1 MQIPSR
7 RSVISHV
14 GYRWSLLLLLPLLLV
29 GCGPADPVAEIREFH
44 AAGRFEESL
53 EPLRDLLEDRG
64 EDPEVHYLYGLALA
78 LSGRPSL
85 ALWPLRKAME
95 SPEWIVPAA
104 LQLGAAELRT
114 GNPGRAIE
122 ATGRVLEVEP
132 EHTGALVL
140 RAMARVHSRRD
151 YEEALAD
158 AERALEID
166 PDDLEALIPRAV
178 ALLALERVEEAGA
191 ALDEIERR
199 FREEELGL
207 ETEAKYCAVR
217 ASFAKEKGD
226 AEAADRIYG
235 ECLERFPISF
245 ILVEDAIEFY
255 DSQQSFDR
263 SEEIL
268 REALAVAPEA
278 RPYRISLVL
287 RLRAEGEEEAAERVL
302 RDATEAE
309 HPALAAHAWAD
320 LAGYYVDRGNVAEGV
335 SAYER
340 VLEMVPEPGPQ
351 TLFAYAEALVMAG
364 RYAEA
369 LALADEMTVEPHR
382 ELVRGRVHL
391 ARGEPARAL
400 ERFAE
405 GLRLWP
411 DNAVARYYAALAAE
425 QIGDFDRAITEY
437 RYSIRAGAGASDARL
452 RLARLHAAE
461 GAFALALEAL
471 RHDVDRQPGD
481 LEMAL
486 LELEILARLG
496 RPPARPIPHLDRLIR
511 PPAVWGRAVA
521 ALAAGTRARSG
532 PAAAAEVVRGA
543 DRLDLALPRNS
554 PALRSLVVDLADAG
568 KPDEAL
574 SLAEASVR
582 ARPDVAPFH
591 AIRGLALAGRGAAA
605 REVRAAYERT
615 LELESEN
622 AHALSGLAR
631 LRAEAGD
638 AEAALALF
646 ERAAAADPEDSSP
659 AFASAELL
667 ISLGRHEAAEAR
679 LEDWLDRDPFDG
691 RAALRLAELRAKRDA
706 ELERTLAL
714 ARRAVRF
721 GGGPRAEKL
730 LERVDRSR
738 GAADSKTAV
747 SPQSAQAP

>member
-1 MQIPSR
+1 MRILLR
-7 RSVISHV
+7 RSSTHGV
-14 GYRWSLLLLLPLLLV
+14 GGHRSLLVLLPLLLA
-29 GCGPADPVAEIREFH
+29 GCAPADPVAEIRELH

-53 EPLRDLLEDRG
+53 DPLRDLLEARG
-64 EDPEVHYLYGLALA
+64 EDPEVHYLYGLALV
-78 LSGRPSL
+78 LSGRSGL

-95 SPEWIVPAA
+95 SPEWLVAA
-104 LQLGAAELRT
+104 GLQLGAAELRT

-122 ATGRVLEVEP
+122 AMGRVLEAEP
-132 EHTGALVL
+132 EHTRALAL
-140 RAMARVHSRRD
+140 RALARVHSRRD

-166 PDDLEALIPRAV
+166 PDDIEPLIPRAV
-178 ALLALERVEEAGA
+178 ALLALERVEEAEA

-245 ILVEDAIEFY
+245 ILVEDAIAFY
-255 DSQQSFDR
+255 DSRKRFDR

-287 RLRAEGEEEAAERVL
+287 RLRAAGDEGAAERIL
-302 RDATEAE
+302 REATEAE
-309 HPALAAHAWAD
+309 QPALAAAAWAD
-320 LAGYYVDRGNVAEGV
+320 LAGYYVDRQDFAAGV
-335 SAYER
+335 SAYQR
-340 VLEMVPEPGPQ
+340 VLEIAPEPGPQ
-351 TLFAYAEALVMAG
+351 TIFAYAEALVMAG
-364 RYAEA
+364 RHEEVLE
-369 LALADEMTVEPHR
+369 LAQKMTVAPHR

-391 ARGEPARAL
+391 ARGEPAQAL

-411 DNAVARYYAALAAE
+411 DNAIARYYAAIAAE

-461 GAFALALEAL
+461 GAHALALEAL

-496 RPPARPIPHLDRLIR
+496 RSPAGPIPHLDPLIR
-511 PPAVWGRAVA
+511 PQAVWGRAVA
-521 ALAAGTRARSG
+521 ALATGARARSG
-532 PAAAAEVVRGA
+532 PAAAAEFVRGA
-543 DRLDLALPRNS
+543 DRLDLARPRNA
-554 PALRSLVVDLADAG
+554 PALRALVVDLVDAG

-574 SLAEASVR
+574 SLAETSVQ
-582 ARPDVAPFH
+582 ARPDVAAFH

-605 REVRAAYERT
+605 REVRAAYERA
-615 LELESEN
+615 LELEPEY
-622 AHALSGLAR
+622 ACALSGLAR
-631 LRAEAGD
+631 LRVEARD

-646 ERAAAADPEDSSP
+646 ERAAAADPEDVSP
-659 AFASAELL
+659 AHASAELL

-679 LEDWLDRDPFDG
+679 LEDWLDGNPFDG
-691 RAALRLAELRAKRDA
+691 RAALRLAELRVERGA
-706 ELERTLAL
+706 EVERTLAL

-721 GGGPRAEKL
+721 GGGPGAEEL
-730 LERVDRSR
+730 LDRVGRSR
-738 GAADSKTAV
+738 GAADGKAAV
-747 SPQSAQAP
+747 PPQSQ